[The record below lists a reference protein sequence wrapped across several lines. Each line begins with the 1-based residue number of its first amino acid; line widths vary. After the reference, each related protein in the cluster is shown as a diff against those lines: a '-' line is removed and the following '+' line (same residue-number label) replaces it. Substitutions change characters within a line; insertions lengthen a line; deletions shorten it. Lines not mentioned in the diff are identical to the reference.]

1 MTPKEQLH
9 AKIKEVWGSSPSGYQ
24 YQVILE
30 FIDKCSL
37 SDFEKLND
45 LKYDADEE
53 VGVHSD
59 D

>member
-45 LKYDADEE
+45 LKYDADE
-53 VGVHSD
+53 
-59 D
+59 